1 MARQVAWLPCSCIP
15 PRRHPLRRPGC
26 AAGEASCKHVSTA
39 RATAQAQD
47 PSARTRHSE
56 AHQAGA
62 RFWAHAPAGM
72 CMSNMHAAGESRTQ
86 NTHVKPEGKL
96 SGKSGWARGSA
107 RLLVAQGAS
116 QSLARANYARQR
128 SNPSP
133 NSGAN
138 YASHFKMLLT
148 CSHARAGPPCLAH
161 AKLRLPPTF
170 SPPLESFK

>member
-1 MARQVAWLPCSCIP
+1 MGHRSGAIAADMARQVAWLPCSCIP

-116 QSLARANYARQR
+116 QSLARANYAHQR
-128 SNPSP
+128 SNPSLWTAEQIMHP
-133 NSGAN
+133 TSR
-138 YASHFKMLLT
+138 
-148 CSHARAGPPCLAH
+148 CS
-161 AKLRLPPTF
+161 
-170 SPPLESFK
+170 